1 MLYRTI
7 RLDTVVDE
15 IKDKKEDVLVAFA
28 DKYEDLL
35 GQVVEVGKKVLP
47 VILVGLILFFAKDLK
62 EILETKAKKD
72 QKNQGEESVQT
83 EDDLQHATDMK

>member
-7 RLDTVVDE
+7 RLETVVDE
-15 IKDKKEDVLVAFA
+15 INDKKALVAFG

-35 GQVVEVGKKVLP
+35 DKVVEVGKRVLP
-47 VILVGLILFFAKDLK
+47 VIFIGLILFFAKDIK
-62 EILETKAKKD
+62 EILETKAKD
-72 QKNQGEESVQT
+72 QKNQVEESVQI

>member
-7 RLDTVVDE
+7 RLETVVDE

-35 GQVVEVGKKVLP
+35 GKVVEVGKKVLP
-47 VILVGLILFFAKDLK
+47 VILVGLILFFAKDIK
-62 EILETKAKKD
+62 EILETKAKK
-72 QKNQGEESVQT
+72 QMNQGEESVQT
-83 EDDLQHATDMK
+83 EDDLQHATDIK